1 VQDEGLVANGL
12 HRPRQLG
19 LICRGIDMRI
29 SVVFE
34 YAEVPIEADINAR
47 RLHHVDGVRFQ
58 PDAASINLSLDVAV
72 GEQHGG
78 TISDE
83 PLVAAGDL

>member
-1 VQDEGLVANGL
+1 
-12 HRPRQLG
+12 
-19 LICRGIDMRI
+19 MRI

-72 GEQHGG
+72 GEQHGA
-78 TISDE
+78 TL
-83 PLVAAGDL
+83 PR